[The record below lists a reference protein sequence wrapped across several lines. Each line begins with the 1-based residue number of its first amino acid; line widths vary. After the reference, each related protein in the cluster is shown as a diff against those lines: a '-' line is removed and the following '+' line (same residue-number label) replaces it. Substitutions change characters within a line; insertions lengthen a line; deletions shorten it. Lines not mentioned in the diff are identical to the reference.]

1 MDNNDTKA
9 HLAELEAKIA
19 FLEVAN
25 DELEQA
31 LLSQHNRLERTEVI
45 VNELRNRLKEQTAL
59 IEHLGDAEDE
69 PPPPH
74 Y

>member
-1 MDNNDTKA
+1 MDNDDIKA

-25 DELEQA
+25 DELDQA
-31 LLSQHNRLERTEVI
+31 LLTQHQRLERAEII
-45 VNELRNRLKEQTAL
+45 VSELRNRLKEQAAL
-59 IEHLGDAEDE
+59 IEHLGDSDDE

>member
-1 MDNNDTKA
+1 MFDNDIKA

-25 DELEQA
+25 DELEQV
-31 LLSQHNRLERTEVI
+31 LLSQHSRLERTEVI
-45 VNELRNRLKEQTAL
+45 VSELRSRLKEQAAL
-59 IEHLGDAEDE
+59 IEHLGDAEVE

>member
-1 MDNNDTKA
+1 MDNNEIKA

-19 FLEVAN
+19 FLEAAN
-25 DELEQA
+25 DDLDQA
-31 LLSQHNRLERTEVI
+31 LLTQHQRLERTEVI
-45 VNELRNRLKEQTAL
+45 VSELRNRLREQAAL
-59 IEHLGDAEDE
+59 IEHLGDSEDE

>member
-1 MDNNDTKA
+1 MDENYIKA
-9 HLAELEAKIA
+9 QMAELEAKIA

-45 VNELRNRLKEQTAL
+45 VSELRNRLKEQAAL
-59 IEHLGDAEDE
+59 IENLGDVEDE

>member
-1 MDNNDTKA
+1 MDNDDIKA

-31 LLSQHNRLERTEVI
+31 LLTQHQRLERTEII
-45 VNELRNRLKEQTAL
+45 VSELRNRLKEQAAL
-59 IEHLGDAEDE
+59 IEHLGDSDDE

>member
-1 MDNNDTKA
+1 MDEDDIKA
-9 HLAELEAKIA
+9 QMAELEAKIA

-45 VNELRNRLKEQTAL
+45 VSELRNRLKEQAAL
-59 IEHLGDAEDE
+59 IENLGDVEDE

>member
-1 MDNNDTKA
+1 MDDNDIKA

-45 VNELRNRLKEQTAL
+45 VSELRNRLKEQAAL
-59 IEHLGDAEDE
+59 IENLGDAEDE

>member
-1 MDNNDTKA
+1 MDENDIKA
-9 HLAELEAKIA
+9 QMAELEAKIA
-19 FLEVAN
+19 FLEVSN

-31 LLSQHNRLERTEVI
+31 LLSQHKRLERTEVI
-45 VNELRNRLKEQTAL
+45 VSELRNRLKEQAAL
-59 IEHLGDAEDE
+59 IEHLGDSEDE

>member
-1 MDNNDTKA
+1 MDNDDIKA

-25 DELEQA
+25 DELDQA
-31 LLSQHNRLERTEVI
+31 LLTQHQRLERTEII
-45 VNELRNRLKEQTAL
+45 VSELRNRLKEQAAL
-59 IEHLGDAEDE
+59 IEHLGDSDDE

>member
-1 MDNNDTKA
+1 MDENDIKA
-9 HLAELEAKIA
+9 QMAELEAKIA

-45 VNELRNRLKEQTAL
+45 VNELRNRLKEQAAL

>member
-1 MDNNDTKA
+1 MDDNDIKA

-19 FLEVAN
+19 ILEVAN

-45 VNELRNRLKEQTAL
+45 VSELRNRLIEQAAL

>member
-1 MDNNDTKA
+1 MDDNDIKA

-45 VNELRNRLKEQTAL
+45 VNELRNRLKEQAAL
-59 IEHLGDAEDE
+59 IENLGDAEDE

>member
-1 MDNNDTKA
+1 MDNNEIKA

-19 FLEVAN
+19 FLEAAN
-25 DELEQA
+25 DDLDQA
-31 LLSQHNRLERTEVI
+31 LLTQHRRLERTEVI
-45 VNELRNRLKEQTAL
+45 VSELRNRLREQAAL
-59 IEHLGDAEDE
+59 IEHLGDSEDE

>member
-1 MDNNDTKA
+1 MDENDIKA

-45 VNELRNRLKEQTAL
+45 VNELRNRLKEQAAL
-59 IEHLGDAEDE
+59 IENLGDVEDE

>member
-1 MDNNDTKA
+1 MDENDIKA
-9 HLAELEAKIA
+9 QMAELEAKIA

-25 DELEQA
+25 DDLEQA

-45 VNELRNRLKEQTAL
+45 VSELRNRLKEQAAL
-59 IEHLGDAEDE
+59 IENLGDIEDE

>member
-1 MDNNDTKA
+1 MDDNDIKG

-45 VNELRNRLKEQTAL
+45 VSELRNRLKEQAAL
-59 IEHLGDAEDE
+59 IEHLGDSEDE

>member
-1 MDNNDTKA
+1 MDDNDIKT

-45 VNELRNRLKEQTAL
+45 VGELRNRLKEQAAL
-59 IEHLGDAEDE
+59 IEHLGDSEDE

>member
-1 MDNNDTKA
+1 MDDNDIKA

-19 FLEVAN
+19 FLEMAN
-25 DELEQA
+25 DDLEQA

-45 VNELRNRLKEQTAL
+45 VGELRNRLKEQAAL
-59 IEHLGDAEDE
+59 IEYLGDAEDE

>member
-1 MDNNDTKA
+1 MDENDIKA
-9 HLAELEAKIA
+9 QMAELEAKIA
-19 FLEVAN
+19 FLEVTN

-45 VNELRNRLKEQTAL
+45 VNELRNRLKEQAAL
-59 IEHLGDAEDE
+59 IENLGDAEDE

>member
-1 MDNNDTKA
+1 MHYDDIKSQ
-9 HLAELEAKIA
+9 LAELEAKIA

-31 LLSQHNRLERTEVI
+31 LLGQHQRLERTEVT
-45 VNELRNRLKEQTAL
+45 VSALRNRLKEQTAL
-59 IEHLGDAEDE
+59 IEHLGGADDE

>member
-1 MDNNDTKA
+1 MDKNDIKA
-9 HLAELEAKIA
+9 QMAELEAKIA

-45 VNELRNRLKEQTAL
+45 VSELRNRLKEQAAL
-59 IEHLGDAEDE
+59 IEHLGDSEDE

>member
-1 MDNNDTKA
+1 MDEDDIKA
-9 HLAELEAKIA
+9 QMAELEAKIA

-31 LLSQHNRLERTEVI
+31 LLNQHNRLERTEVI
-45 VNELRNRLKEQTAL
+45 VNELRNRLKEQAAL
-59 IEHLGDAEDE
+59 IENLGDVEDE

>member
-1 MDNNDTKA
+1 MNDEDIKA

-45 VNELRNRLKEQTAL
+45 VSELRNRLKEQAAL
-59 IEHLGDAEDE
+59 IEHLEDSEDE

>member
-1 MDNNDTKA
+1 MDDSDIKG

-45 VNELRNRLKEQTAL
+45 VSELRNRLKEQAAL
-59 IEHLGDAEDE
+59 IEHLGDSEDE

>member
-1 MDNNDTKA
+1 MDNDDIKA
-9 HLAELEAKIA
+9 NLAELEAKIA

-31 LLSQHNRLERTEVI
+31 LLTQHQRLERTEII
-45 VNELRNRLKEQTAL
+45 VSELRNRLKEQAAL
-59 IEHLGDAEDE
+59 IEHLGDSDDE

>member
-1 MDNNDTKA
+1 MDDNDIKA

-45 VNELRNRLKEQTAL
+45 VNELRNRLKEQAAL
-59 IEHLGDAEDE
+59 IENLGDVEDE

>member
-1 MDNNDTKA
+1 MDNNDIKA

-19 FLEVAN
+19 FLEAAN
-25 DELEQA
+25 DDLDQA
-31 LLSQHNRLERTEVI
+31 LLTQHQRLERTEVI
-45 VNELRNRLKEQTAL
+45 VSELRNRLREQAAL
-59 IEHLGDAEDE
+59 IEHLGDSEDE

>member
-1 MDNNDTKA
+1 MDDNDIKA
-9 HLAELEAKIA
+9 HLAELEGKIA
-19 FLEVAN
+19 FLEVSN

-31 LLSQHNRLERTEVI
+31 LLSQHKRLERTEVI
-45 VNELRNRLKEQTAL
+45 VSELRNRLKEQAAL
-59 IEHLGDAEDE
+59 IEHLGDSEDE

>member
-1 MDNNDTKA
+1 MDDNDIKA
-9 HLAELEAKIA
+9 HMAELEAKIA

-45 VNELRNRLKEQTAL
+45 VSELRNRLKEQAAL
-59 IEHLGDAEDE
+59 IEHLGDSEDE

>member
-1 MDNNDTKA
+1 MDDNDIKA

-45 VNELRNRLKEQTAL
+45 ISELRNRLKEQAAL
-59 IEHLGDAEDE
+59 IENLGDAEDE